1 MIDLIFLLITIC
13 LSLVNSGDF
22 TNVFLLGFAFVL
34 GFSYREG
41 LIK

>member
-1 MIDLIFLLITIC
+1 MIDLIFLFITIC
-13 LSLVNSGDF
+13 LSLVSGDF

-41 LIK
+41 LKK